1 MGSCTRVLG
10 GIYEHL
16 LPLDSSLLTALQSHV
31 SEIEAF
37 RLQSPPHVG
46 VSATDTPRISKAG
59 SALFLGAA
67 RVAVIDQF
75 YLDFTMGSAWD
86 AGESTKPLDVMLA
99 AMAKHRRQP
108 LLTALSQLIFSPNTQ
123 QPPHVF
129 GDGNMWILHQLSYST
144 CAEIARSR
152 TNQLHKRVRRYN
164 YPKKSSDES
173 AVWFGRSQRK
183 AGARADEMVSLFA
196 TVQTAYRDEHWP
208 KWADPLQ
215 FDMEIHKAFLRQL
228 AKYPRV
234 TGSRSAPGNEGQDDS
249 ASATNKPQP
258 QSSTEASDKT
268 QTSAS
273 KAGAIEELRDA
284 QEKALLSKLSPQ
296 DPEQY
301 ASLAA
306 QAQTKLAWRKVFIT
320 RGGFLGLGPSWLHRG
335 DTIML
340 IRGAKVPYAFTPL
353 PTDLQR
359 REKDVREAMD
369 NNQKKYN
376 EIAKTLQAGKGRNA
390 YLHPV
395 NSVVHSH
402 GLRKLERLD
411 EEQERLGGKL
421 DNISATPPWKDAWVL
436 QGEVAIESALE
447 QQAMDRGAWEQIKV
461 V

>member
-1 MGSCTRVLG
+1 MG
-10 GIYEHL
+10 GIFE
-16 LPLDSSLLTALQSHV
+16 PLSSSGSSLLTVLESHV

-37 RLQSPPHVG
+37 RLQSPPRVG
-46 VSATDTPRISKAG
+46 VSATDRPRISKDG
-59 SALFLGAA
+59 SALFLGAS
-67 RVAVIDQF
+67 RVDVIDQF
-75 YLDFTMGSAWD
+75 YLDFAMGSAWD
-86 AGESTKPLDVMLA
+86 AGESTTPLDVMLA

-108 LLTALSQLIFSPNTQ
+108 LLTALSKLLFGPNIQ
-123 QPPHVF
+123 QPPHVS
-129 GDGNMWILHQLSYST
+129 GDENMWILHQLSYST
-144 CAEIARSR
+144 CAEIARLR
-152 TNQLHKRVRRYN
+152 TNQLHKRVRRFN
-164 YPKKSSDES
+164 HPKQSSDEF
-173 AVWFGRSQRK
+173 AVWFGRSQKK
-183 AGARADEMVSLFA
+183 AGARADETLSLFA
-196 TVQTAYRDEHWP
+196 TVRAAYPDENWP
-208 KWADPLQ
+208 EWADPVQ

-228 AKYPRV
+228 AKSPSPS
-234 TGSRSAPGNEGQDDS
+234 TGSGSTPVHEGQHGS
-249 ASATNKPQP
+249 ASSAT
-258 QSSTEASDKT
+258 ASDKT
-268 QTSAS
+268 QTPAS

-353 PTDLQR
+353 QTDVQR
-359 REKDVREAMD
+359 REKDVREAMVS
-369 NNQKKYN
+369 NQKKYN

-390 YLHPV
+390 YLHPIDNV
-395 NSVVHSH
+395 AHSH

-421 DNISATPPWKDAWVL
+421 DRISATPPWEDAWVL

-447 QQAMDRGAWEQIKV
+447 QQAMDRAAWERVTV